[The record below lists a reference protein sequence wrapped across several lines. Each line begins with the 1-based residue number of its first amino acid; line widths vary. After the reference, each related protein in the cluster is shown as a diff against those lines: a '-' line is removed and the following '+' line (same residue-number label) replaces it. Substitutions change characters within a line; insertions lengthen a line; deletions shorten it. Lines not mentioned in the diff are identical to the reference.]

1 MAGIGSREE
10 YANGPVPEPVAV
22 VAGWRIALVKIGVII
37 ALPAF
42 VMGAEIGSAQGLGRS
57 ALVFAAGAA
66 ILTVLGMATGSMAAS
81 TRLSTAQI
89 IRLAFGRDGGRL
101 VSGVLSLTLL
111 GWFGVTAQ
119 IFGES
124 LAGIGRQMGI
134 DLGPTP
140 YILIGGS
147 LMITTT
153 LFGFAG
159 LQRLSNLVMPLV
171 VLVLLT
177 MAFLGWRMGGA
188 SLLLAVPADPPGLGI
203 GISAVVGAMVVGATI
218 FPDITRFART
228 GGQARIAALLSY
240 GMMPLVLILAAIPG
254 IATGHR
260 DLVALMVA
268 LGLGVPALLFL
279 VVKAWM
285 TNAGNL
291 YSSSLGLSAALGRVR
306 HHWVVGAAGAIG
318 VSLAAMGVSS
328 HLIPLMLAVGIAIPP
343 VAAIYLTDYFVISGR
358 RYDPAMMEVRSRV
371 SVPAF
376 LSWGVAIAVGAGA
389 STGWYRLT
397 GIPAIDAMLAAGLCH
412 FLLSNA
418 QLALGQSHQTS
429 E

>member
-10 YANGPVPEPVAV
+10 YANGPVPEDVAV
-22 VAGWRIALVKIGVII
+22 VGGWRIALVKIGVII

-42 VMGAEIGSAQGLGRS
+42 VMGAEIGTAQGLGRS
-57 ALVFAAGAA
+57 VLVFAAGAA
-66 ILTVLGMATGSMAAS
+66 ILTMLGMATGTMAAR

-89 IRLAFGRDGGRL
+89 IRLAFGRDGGRV
-101 VSGVLSLTLL
+101 VSFVLALTLL

-134 DLGPTP
+134 GLGPTP
-140 YILIGGS
+140 YIVIGGS

-159 LQRLSNLVMPLV
+159 LQRLSSLVMPLV
-171 VLVLLT
+171 VLVLLA
-177 MAFLGWRMGGA
+177 MAFLGWRMAGPGV
-188 SLLLAVPADPPGLGI
+188 LLSVPSDPPSLGI

-218 FPDITRFART
+218 FPDITRFARNA
-228 GGQARIAALLSY
+228 GQARLAAALSY
-240 GMMPLVLILAAIPG
+240 GMMPVVLALAAIPG

-260 DLVALMVA
+260 DLVSLMVA
-268 LGLGVPALLFL
+268 LGMGVPALLFL

-291 YSSSLGLSAALGRVR
+291 YSSSLGLSAALGRVK
-306 HHWVVGAAGAIG
+306 HQWVVAAAGAIG
-318 VSLAAMGVSS
+318 VTLAALGVSS

-343 VAAIYLTDYFVISGR
+343 VAAIYLTDYFAVSGR
-358 RYDPAMMEVRSRV
+358 RYVPEMLAQRPRL
-371 SVPAF
+371 SVAAF
-376 LSWGVAIAVGAGA
+376 LSWGLAVAVGAGA
-389 STGWYRLT
+389 SAGWYRLT
-397 GIPAIDAMLAAGLCH
+397 GIPAIDAMLAAGLFH
-412 FLLSNA
+412 LLLSR
-418 QLALGQSHQTS
+418 LWFSRRVPLPVT